1 MSHSAPRSTTSMS
14 GPRAAPPSASTAAGA
29 ATSTTKSATNKPATT
44 PATPTPT
51 STATPECHWHGPAC
65 ERTQVRVTYQ
75 TSHEEQTRQ
84 RNHVRDGEAHDA
96 QEIGRGR

>member
-1 MSHSAPRSTTSMS
+1 MS

-51 STATPECHWHGPAC
+51 STATPECHWHGPAF
-65 ERTQVRVTYQ
+65 ERTPVRVTYQ
-75 TSHEEQTRQ
+75 SSQEEQMRA
-84 RNHVRDGEAHDA
+84 RNR
-96 QEIGRGR
+96 GRGGAAHAEHGDRKSTRLNSSH